1 MLTYRNRQI
10 VSVQT
15 PSCQENDSVP
25 LIPLRI
31 LLINTK
37 VPKNTK
43 VQVANVRKVVNLLPN
58 ITDRILDAMDEV
70 AINCLE
76 TLSLLSDTKPQKIND
91 IKLTEESEK
100 DHNSLQLYHKL
111 EVRTPRYFYN

>member
-1 MLTYRNRQI
+1 M
-10 VSVQT
+10 SVQT

-111 EVRTPRYFYN
+111 EVRTPRHFYN

>member
-1 MLTYRNRQI
+1 M
-10 VSVQT
+10 
-15 PSCQENDSVP
+15 
-25 LIPLRI
+25 IPLRI

-76 TLSLLSDTKPQKIND
+76 TLSLLSDTKPSKIKD
-91 IKLTEESEK
+91 IKLADESENDNASHK
-100 DHNSLQLYHKL
+100 LYHKL
-111 EVRTPRYFYN
+111 EVRTPKIF